1 MKRKILIFTALF
13 VVFIYTSV
21 FSETM
26 KVSYDTDTCAVKVS
40 GILGENFGNKR
51 VLLYCVSE
59 NDSRVLPE
67 DTGTQYST
75 DYYKIFRQTKTDVDG
90 KYSFEGMKIN
100 SADGGK
106 YDFILTLEDNGGT
119 FRLNSQ
125 YIPSLNEINAF
136 VREASDSGS
145 IYAALEKEVATGEIG
160 ADLTLYKMLTPE
172 GRKKAADAVSNTSFS
187 KVSEVSSAVNSSSA
201 GFLPLYVNNAEN
213 MDKVLFPDD
222 YPEMDEYK
230 SLIIAGNGYNSFAIA
245 NADIDETLKAM
256 SVTDR
261 IEVYGKI
268 KLTDSDSVT
277 DFYDKLQ
284 IACISFEINK
294 VSGYGD
300 ISLILEKYSGSALSV
315 LDYASYSA
323 CKYKNDINEDILKK
337 SFNSVKELCDYVNNE
352 IEEYNKKTAAK
363 NSGGGGGEGGGS
375 SSFGVVPVVSP
386 VNVSDTVFTDIS
398 GFEWAKNAIL
408 TLYEKKIVSGVGNG
422 LFEPER
428 IVKREEFIK
437 MLILSI
443 GRDIKTGDSS
453 LSDVDNGAWYAPYIY
468 TALIENIA
476 KGITV
481 DEFGI
486 GMPITRQDAA
496 VLIWRVENEPAAE
509 YGGTFSDES
518 DIGEYAIDA
527 VRWMKKEELIS
538 GYEDSTFRPQKPIT
552 RAEAAQIL
560 NSFIAKRNS
569 F

>member
-1 MKRKILIFTALF
+1 M
-13 VVFIYTSV
+13 
-21 FSETM
+21 
-26 KVSYDTDTCAVKVS
+26 
-40 GILGENFGNKR
+40 
-51 VLLYCVSE
+51 
-59 NDSRVLPE
+59 
-67 DTGTQYST
+67 
-75 DYYKIFRQTKTDVDG
+75 
-90 KYSFEGMKIN
+90 
-100 SADGGK
+100 
-106 YDFILTLEDNGGT
+106 
-119 FRLNSQ
+119 
-125 YIPSLNEINAF
+125 
-136 VREASDSGS
+136 
-145 IYAALEKEVATGEIG
+145 
-160 ADLTLYKMLTPE
+160 
-172 GRKKAADAVSNTSFS
+172 
-187 KVSEVSSAVNSSSA
+187 
-201 GFLPLYVNNAEN
+201 
-213 MDKVLFPDD
+213 
-222 YPEMDEYK
+222 
-230 SLIIAGNGYNSFAIA
+230 
-245 NADIDETLKAM
+245 
-256 SVTDR
+256 
-261 IEVYGKI
+261 
-268 KLTDSDSVT
+268 
-277 DFYDKLQ
+277 
-284 IACISFEINK
+284 
-294 VSGYGD
+294 
-300 ISLILEKYSGSALSV
+300 
-315 LDYASYSA
+315 DYASYSA

-386 VNVSDTVFTDIS
+386 VSVSDTVFTDIS

-453 LSDVDNGAWYAPYIY
+453 LSDVDNGAWYATYIY